1 MLENQNLTSVA
12 NFLYEMGWLAKTPR
26 SGFHFLGSGQQSV
39 AEHVSRTVFIG
50 FALAKLAGNVDC
62 AKVCQM
68 CLFHDAH
75 EARTSDLNYVHQQY
89 VKVAEHQALD
99 DMTRLLPFGEEIK
112 VLVQEFEL
120 RESKEAILAKDADNL
135 EWIMSNKE
143 LLDLGNERSRA
154 MIVNARQRL
163 QSEEAKQLVAQIL
176 AISADNWYLE
186 NQNDQWW
193 INRKE
198 A

>member
-1 MLENQNLTSVA
+1 MQQNLDLTPVA

-26 SGFHFLGSGQQSV
+26 SGFHFLGSGHQSV
-39 AEHVSRTVFIG
+39 AEHLNRTVFIG
-50 FALAKLAGNVDC
+50 FVLAKLAGDVDC
-62 AKVCQM
+62 AKICQM

-89 VKVAEHQALD
+89 LKVDEHKALD

-112 VLVQEFEL
+112 VVMQEFEL

-154 MIVNARQRL
+154 MIANAKQRL
-163 QSEEAKQLVAQIL
+163 KSEEAKQLVEQIL

-186 NQNDQWW
+186 NQDDQWW
-193 INRKE
+193 INRKVH
-198 A
+198 

>member
-1 MLENQNLTSVA
+1 MQQNQDLTSVA

-39 AEHVSRTVFIG
+39 AEHLNRTVFIG
-50 FALAKLAGNVDC
+50 FALAKLAGDVDC

-68 CLFHDAH
+68 CLFHDAP
-75 EARTSDLNYVHQQY
+75 EARISDLNYVHQQY
-89 VKVAEHQALD
+89 LKVDAHKALD

-112 VLVQEFEL
+112 AIMQEFEL

-154 MIVNARQRL
+154 MIANANQRL
-163 QSEEAKQLVAQIL
+163 KSEEAKHLVEKIL
-176 AISADNWYLE
+176 AIRADNWYLD
-186 NQNDQWW
+186 NKDDQWW
-193 INRKE
+193 INRKVS
-198 A
+198 